1 MDSPH
6 KSASQIVGIVAT
18 LDLLRADE
26 FVNVLHGDDGGFA
39 VEIEE
44 QELLAL
50 LVGELLSLLDGILLS
65 DVEEPIFEENDNFSI
80 VLFVI
85 WKFMFTLC
93 SVRGAFNP
101 ARDTSLIPA
110 RAYSGFFIASILS
123 FPMQYISLNCLYC
136 DVPFRPENFSYPSS
150 NISWLKL
157 SFEKNKRNS

>member
-26 FVNVLHGDDGGFA
+26 FVNVLHGDDGGLA
-39 VEIEE
+39 VEIED
-44 QELLAL
+44 QKLLAL

-85 WKFMFTLC
+85 WKFMFTFT
-93 SVRGAFNP
+93 A
-101 ARDTSLIPA
+101 
-110 RAYSGFFIASILS
+110 
-123 FPMQYISLNCLYC
+123 
-136 DVPFRPENFSYPSS
+136 
-150 NISWLKL
+150 
-157 SFEKNKRNS
+157 